1 MKIIEEPKVFTVFS
15 ELYPGDVFNYNGLWY
30 MKIAP
35 IQIKD
40 LCLNA
45 VALCDGVPE
54 HIAPESSVDY
64 QDVEL
69 RVKEV
74 Q

>member
-1 MKIIEEPKVFTVFS
+1 MRIIEEPKVSTVFL
-15 ELYPGDVFNYNGLWY
+15 ELYPGNVFNYNGLWY

-35 IQIKD
+35 IQIENSY
-40 LCLNA
+40 LNA

-54 HIAPESSVDY
+54 HIAPESAVDY
-64 QDVEL
+64 QNVEL

>member
-1 MKIIEEPKVFTVFS
+1 MKIIEVSKVSFVFS
-15 ELYPGDVFNYNGLWY
+15 ELDPGDVFNYDGVWY
-30 MKIAP
+30 MKIVLTE
-35 IQIKD
+35 KENSY
-40 LCLNA
+40 LNA
-45 VALCDGVPE
+45 VALCDGMPE
-54 HIAPESSVDY
+54 HIAPESAVDY

>member
-1 MKIIEEPKVFTVFS
+1 MKIIEEPKVSTLFL
-15 ELYPGDVFNYNGLWY
+15 ELYPGDVFNYNDLWY

-35 IQIKD
+35 IKTENSY
-40 LCLNA
+40 LNA

-54 HIAPESSVDY
+54 HIAPESEVEY

-74 Q
+74 